1 MPREARL
8 MLLSSFLSSL
18 PIGLL
23 LVLYPLYLHDLGMHS
38 LSIGNIF
45 TVAGLAS
52 SGLLIGIGPL
62 ADRWGR
68 RRFLIAGTA
77 LPAVGY
83 LIFLTSTSTP
93 WLIVASV
100 LGGVGFSGGLGGGLV
115 TATFNPILAGT
126 VEPAKRTTVL
136 AFSEAAWVTSIGA
149 GSLAAGLPSLLANA
163 HIASSLTVDHDL
175 FFICL
180 AACLA
185 SALVL
190 LPVHE
195 KYRVHGPPPDLPRPS
210 TGQAARDAI
219 PIILKLSVFFT
230 LQGAGLGLIVQ
241 LLPLWFELRFHTSG
255 DAIAPW
261 FSVAQ
266 LAGLPL
272 IMIVPG
278 LARRIGVA
286 GVILF
291 SSVASVVFLV
301 GMPFTGVLPVAGSLF
316 VLRSALVGMQWPA
329 QLSFLHGAV
338 DPRVRGSATS
348 VAIGCWSI
356 ANALLPS
363 LAGYFLDH
371 HQLRSPIL
379 LGAACYGTASL
390 WFALTL
396 RRTPLPEERPPGRV

>member
-23 LVLYPLYLHDLGMHS
+23 MVLYPLYLHDLGMRS
-38 LSIGNIF
+38 LVIGNIF
-45 TVAGLAS
+45 TLAGLAS
-52 SGLLIGIGPL
+52 SGLLIAIGPM
-62 ADRWGR
+62 ADHWGR

-77 LPAVGY
+77 LPTAGY
-83 LIFLTSTSTP
+83 LIFLSSTSTP

-136 AFSEAAWVTSIGA
+136 AYNEAVWVTSIGV

-163 HIASSLTVDHDL
+163 HIASSLSVDHDL
-175 FFICL
+175 FFVCL
-180 AACLA
+180 AASLA
-185 SALVL
+185 ATLIL

-195 KYRVHGPPPDLPRPS
+195 KYRVHGPPPDPLRPS
-210 TGQAARDAI
+210 TGQAARNAV
-219 PIILKLSVFFT
+219 PTILKLSVFFT

-241 LLPLWFELRFHTSG
+241 LLPLWFELSFHTSG
-255 DAIAPW
+255 EAIAPW
-261 FSVAQ
+261 FSAAQ

-286 GVILF
+286 GVVLF
-291 SSVASVVFLV
+291 ASVSSVIFVV

-338 DPRVRGSATS
+338 DPRVRGTATS
-348 VAIGCWSI
+348 VAIGSWSI

-363 LAGYFLDH
+363 LAGYFMDH

-379 LGAACYGTASL
+379 LGAACYGASSL

-396 RRTPLPEERPPGRV
+396 RRTPLPEEKRPN

>member
-8 MLLSSFLSSL
+8 MLLSSFLGSL
-18 PIGLL
+18 PVGLL
-23 LVLYPLYLHDLGMHS
+23 LVLYPLYLHDLGMRS
-38 LSIGNIF
+38 LSIGNLF

-83 LIFLTSTSTP
+83 AIFLSATSTP

-126 VEPAKRTTVL
+126 VEPAKRTMVF
-136 AFSEAAWVTSIGA
+136 AYNEAAWVTSIGI
-149 GSLAAGLPSLLANA
+149 GSLAAGLPSLLSNA
-163 HIASSLTVDHDL
+163 HIASSLSVDHDL
-175 FFICL
+175 FFVCLVACL
-180 AACLA
+180 AATLI
-185 SALVL
+185 LI
-190 LPVHE
+190 PVHE
-195 KYRVHGPPPDLPRPS
+195 KYRVHGPSPDPLRPS
-210 TGQAARDAI
+210 TGQAARNAI

-230 LQGAGLGLIVQ
+230 LQGAGLGLVVQ
-241 LLPLWFELRFHTSG
+241 LLPLWFELSFHTSG

-272 IMIVPG
+272 IMILPG

-286 GVILF
+286 GVVLL
-291 SSVASVVFLV
+291 ASVSSSIFLA
-301 GMPFTGVLPVAGSLF
+301 GMPFSGVVPIAGSLF
-316 VLRSALVGMQWPA
+316 VIRSALVSMQWPA

-338 DPRVRGSATS
+338 DPRVRGTATS
-348 VAIGCWSI
+348 IAIGCWSI

-363 LAGYFLDH
+363 LAGYFLDRR
-371 HQLRSPIL
+371 QLQSPIL
-379 LGAACYGTASL
+379 LGAACYGAAAL

-396 RRTPLPEERPPGRV
+396 RRTPLPEEARRE